1 MGVLGWLLYL
11 PFYIG
16 FQSQLGGVLPNL
28 LFPSRFS
35 QFSVM
40 FGLFLVVILFFLIL
54 LSRQAPGKDLRRGFL
69 GAFPWVLL
77 TPLALVAFFLLVFT
91 ILPQGRAFANT
102 FLDNP
107 AVKAAVG
114 DRSVGQLAALIARL
128 RLASPWT
135 YLILAGLIAWVGGLL
150 WALMHRESR
159 AETQTTTGEGDAPAS
174 PLPQSPVHAHMP
186 DVSACS

>member
-1 MGVLGWLLYL
+1 M
-11 PFYIG
+11 
-16 FQSQLGGVLPNL
+16 
-28 LFPSRFS
+28 
-35 QFSVM
+35 
-40 FGLFLVVILFFLIL
+40 
-54 LSRQAPGKDLRRGFL
+54 
-69 GAFPWVLL
+69 FPWVLL

-135 YLILAGLIAWVGGLL
+135 YLILAGLIGWVGGLL
-150 WALMHRESR
+150 WALLHRERS
-159 AETQTTTGEGDAPAS
+159 AETQTTADEIDAPIH
-174 PLPQSPVHAHMP
+174 PLPHSPFTPA
-186 DVSACS
+186 SRICSRCS